1 MNNPL
6 QTAKQAL
13 ESANEIIIHLLENHP
28 TARHH
33 RKTGEALRQVN
44 DAIQAIAHAE
54 NLKSEKS
61 IENNQ
66 ANSFRGSPDHIADAG
81 NMAECRHCGFLCKPN
96 TEESRSWY
104 PLKQPKFIP
113 VGIVNDHHSITWM
126 EEIVDDQAPIGAIL
140 YALQDS
146 VGRNVSFAK
155 EQK

>member
-54 NLKSEKS
+54 NLQSEKS

-66 ANSFRGSPDHIADAG
+66 ANSFRGSPDHIADIG
-81 NMAECRHCGFLCKPN
+81 NMVCNWRQPTYDHSDANYWDSDCGESWALAEGTPTENGMKFCHGCGKPIK
-96 TEESRSWY
+96 EHPFVDSED
-104 PLKQPKFIP
+104 KQ
-113 VGIVNDHHSITWM
+113 
-126 EEIVDDQAPIGAIL
+126 
-140 YALQDS
+140 
-146 VGRNVSFAK
+146 
-155 EQK
+155 